1 MASRKKARTS
11 TVAASPY
18 KTAVLPALRV
28 RRGGSPLARV
38 TDWLGGIRHEIWLD
52 ALYVWIATRTLF
64 LALTY
69 LVPALL
75 GPVGTAQPV
84 GILGPLRSWVTQ
96 DGAHLAYIAQH
107 GYDQPWRTA
116 FFPLF
121 PLAEHLL
128 APIVGGDYGLAGM
141 LISNV
146 AYLGALVVLRD
157 LVARDFDPDV
167 ARRALLYL
175 SIFPTAFYFFA
186 PYSESL
192 YLVLS
197 LGAFSALRRR
207 RWWVAG
213 ALGGLAVLTRSTAL
227 ALLLPFAIE
236 FIAAR
241 RYGLVRGWHALWA
254 LLIPA
259 GVGIYALYL
268 ARMLHDPLAF
278 SHAQAYWTRSLQ
290 WPWQGIVEG
299 IGALGTAGQHGT
311 VALAHLALNLAAT
324 LVFLGLTV
332 LVVRRLPPSYGLYTA
347 ALLLYFLLFPPQ
359 YAAIAMQSSGRF
371 VAVLFPV
378 FILLARWGRR
388 PRVHELL
395 LLGQVALLTLLTI
408 HFLSAPLWGNTK
420 LWWS

>member
-1 MASRKKARTS
+1 MAPRTKARS
-11 TVAASPY
+11 RTVKRSPY
-18 KTAVLPALRV
+18 ETAVLPALRG
-28 RRGGSPLARV
+28 RRGASPLARMGE
-38 TDWLGGIRHEIWLD
+38 WLSRFRHEIWLD
-52 ALYVWIATRTLF
+52 ALYVWVATRALF
-64 LALTY
+64 LTLTY

-75 GPVGTAQPV
+75 GPAGTSQPAGV
-84 GILGPLRSWVTQ
+84 LGPLRRWATQ

-128 APIVGGDYGLAGM
+128 APIVGGDYALAGM
-141 LISNV
+141 LISNL
-146 AYLGALVVLRD
+146 AYFGALVVLRD

-167 ARRALLYL
+167 ARRAMLYL

-192 YLVLS
+192 YLLLS

-227 ALLLPFAIE
+227 ALLFPFAIE

-241 RYGLVRGWHALWA
+241 RYGLARGWHALWA

-268 ARMLHDPLAF
+268 WRLLHDPLAF
-278 SHAQAYWTRSLQ
+278 SHAQGYWTRSLQ

-299 IGALGTAGQHGT
+299 VGALSTAGKLGT
-311 VALAHLALNLAAT
+311 VTLAHLALNLAAA
-324 LVFLGLTV
+324 LVFLVLTV
-332 LVVRRLPPSYGLYTA
+332 LVVRRLPPSYGFYTV

-359 YAAIAMQSSGRF
+359 YAAIALQSTGRF

-395 LLGQVALLTLLTI
+395 LIGQVALLTLLTI
-408 HFLSAPLWGNTK
+408 HFLFAPLWGNTK
-420 LWWS
+420 LWWA